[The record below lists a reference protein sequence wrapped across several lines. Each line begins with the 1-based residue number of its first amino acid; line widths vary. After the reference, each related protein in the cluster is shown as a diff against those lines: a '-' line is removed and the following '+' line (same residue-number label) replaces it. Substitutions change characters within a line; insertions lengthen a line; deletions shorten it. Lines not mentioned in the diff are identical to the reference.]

1 MLVDLTQPIGKDRQ
15 QGHVVT
21 GQNPCDAL
29 FDAVTDDLDGGAK
42 TDDVVDEVGEVRVNL
57 NAVEIGQQLG
67 RRGFDQRQLAAQA
80 LTRTDV
86 TLQPLV
92 FDRFPAGVG
101 ETLKNVVDDVGTGNG
116 PVEITHD
123 MPLHHLHCPV
133 EKTRLFALAT
143 GHCIDCANRPGPL
156 FTGFHEY
163 FGG

>member
-1 MLVDLTQPIGKDRQ
+1 M
-15 QGHVVT
+15 
-21 GQNPCDAL
+21 

-80 LTRTDV
+80 FTRTDV

-133 EKTRLFALAT
+133 EKARFLRLPEDIALTVPTIESPVGWGSA
-143 GHCIDCANRPGPL
+143 RV
-156 FTGFHEY
+156 
-163 FGG
+163 FGWQSSLKLQFL